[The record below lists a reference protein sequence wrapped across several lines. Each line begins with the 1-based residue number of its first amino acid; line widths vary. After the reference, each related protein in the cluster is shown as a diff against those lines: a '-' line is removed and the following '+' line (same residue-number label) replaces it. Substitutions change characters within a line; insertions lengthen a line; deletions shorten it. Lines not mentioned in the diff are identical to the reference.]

1 METTLREVVINGP
14 IEDARFIEPNVKDG
28 VLTFNS
34 LASRKTGDPESV
46 KADAPKP
53 TTGNNETVALETMPN
68 SARVTEVNFPNFTA
82 CTIPELQQTVPEL
95 QGLKPA
101 PDQQQLSALLDKV
114 GAKTVEIARSTPNLI
129 SRETVT
135 ELRKPPAVMQYD
147 YLILNRIQGKA
158 VFLDEFRVDLKTGD
172 KFQTD
177 EDLKD
182 ASSARAAVERASR
195 DLAAS
200 QFGRRPISQGFAA
213 SWVHFYPL
221 NRRQA
226 KFRYLGQQ
234 KMDGHRTLVLAFAQK
249 PQSVTS
255 PAIFVSKGKNVPM
268 FLQGVAWVDASDFHI
283 WRLRTDLLTP
293 LPDVLLHRLTADIQF
308 KPTRVE
314 EIPSLISLSLF
325 VILFGNV
332 LQPSAQRKAPHLCG
346 GWPFES
352 SRSYFPVPCK
362 VGICGLLLAL
372 SFTISCPALFPVVV
386 GVKVTLMVHLFL
398 ASKVFAH
405 VVADIAK
412 SPVADTEML
421 DSVML

>member
-1 METTLREVVINGP
+1 VHATYYFDAATYLLVRVEMQGSHTTYSEYRDVGGFKLPFKTTSEWGDSKMETTLREVVINGP

-53 TTGNNETVALETMPN
+53 TTGNNETVASETMPN

-200 QFGRRPISQGFAA
+200 QFGRRPISQGFALRGSTSIPSIVGKPSSVISGNRKWMA
-213 SWVHFYPL
+213 IAHWFSRLHKSRNRSPL
-221 NRRQA
+221 R
-226 KFRYLGQQ
+226 RYLCLKARMFPCSFKAWLGW
-234 KMDGHRTLVLAFAQK
+234 TPL
-249 PQSVTS
+249 
-255 PAIFVSKGKNVPM
+255 IFTFGACEPICLHHCPM
-268 FLQGVAWVDASDFHI
+268 FYCTV
-283 WRLRTDLLTP
+283 
-293 LPDVLLHRLTADIQF
+293 
-308 KPTRVE
+308 
-314 EIPSLISLSLF
+314 
-325 VILFGNV
+325 
-332 LQPSAQRKAPHLCG
+332 
-346 GWPFES
+346 
-352 SRSYFPVPCK
+352 
-362 VGICGLLLAL
+362 
-372 SFTISCPALFPVVV
+372 
-386 GVKVTLMVHLFL
+386 
-398 ASKVFAH
+398 
-405 VVADIAK
+405 
-412 SPVADTEML
+412 
-421 DSVML
+421 